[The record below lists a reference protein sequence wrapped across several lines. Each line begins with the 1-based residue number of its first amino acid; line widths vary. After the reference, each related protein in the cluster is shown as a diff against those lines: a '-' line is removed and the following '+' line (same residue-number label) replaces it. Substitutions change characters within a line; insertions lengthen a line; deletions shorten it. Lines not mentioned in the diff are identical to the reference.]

1 MSFFSKSCN
10 KDEMMER
17 ISELE
22 TENERLR
29 DSCKEYICECSNLE
43 LKNEKLRNLC
53 EEKDEFFKE
62 MISDGLRHGSSLA
75 GKHMSD
81 RNDYLKGR

>member
-1 MSFFSKSCN
+1 MSFFSKSSS

-17 ISELE
+17 ICELE

-29 DSCKEYICECSNLE
+29 D
-43 LKNEKLRNLC
+43 LC

>member
-1 MSFFSKSCN
+1 
-10 KDEMMER
+10 MER

-29 DSCKEYICECSNLE
+29 D
-43 LKNEKLRNLC
+43 LC
-53 EEKDEFFKE
+53 EEKDNFFLE

-81 RNDYLKGR
+81 RNDYLKGK